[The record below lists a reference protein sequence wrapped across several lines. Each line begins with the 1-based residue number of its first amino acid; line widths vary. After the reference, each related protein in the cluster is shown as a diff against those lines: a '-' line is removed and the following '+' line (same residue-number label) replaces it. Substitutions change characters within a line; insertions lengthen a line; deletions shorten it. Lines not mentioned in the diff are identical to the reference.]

1 MSDYT
6 QPRYIGLDDVLEA
19 FEKKAKTPYWSL
31 WDKNQCIEQ
40 CNIDDETESINAL
53 VYEINQSIKH
63 NNSRPLS
70 LLLHP
75 EKESFYDKRKSKAY
89 ANIYFVA
96 VQPNYNSHVGG
107 MGNNNSLLPIQ
118 QQLNAMQSQLNAL
131 QNVNEDE
138 DEDED
143 ESETMG
149 MLNGINTFLE
159 HPLIS
164 GIVSKLLSPSQ
175 PVQTLSGIEPTQ
187 DEIANCINTLFSKGV
202 TIEHL
207 KKLAQMDESKIQMLL
222 AML

>member
-75 EKESFYDKRKSKAY
+75 DKESFYDKRKSKAY

-96 VQPNYNSHVGG
+96 VQPQSYSHVGSIG
-107 MGNNNSLLPIQ
+107 NNSLLPIQ

-138 DEDED
+138 DEDE
-143 ESETMG
+143 SETMG
-149 MLNGINTFLE
+149 MLNGINTLLE
-159 HPLIS
+159 HPLIN
-164 GIVSKLLSPSQ
+164 GIVAKLLSPTH

-187 DEIANCINTLFSKGV
+187 DEIADCINTLFAKGV

-207 KKLAQMDESKIQMLL
+207 KKLAQMDESKIKMLL
-222 AML
+222 SML

>member
-6 QPRYIGLDDVLEA
+6 QPRYVGLDDVLEA
-19 FEKKAKTPYWSL
+19 FERKAKTPYWSL

-40 CNIDDETESINAL
+40 CNIDDESESINML
-53 VYEINQSIKH
+53 ISEINQSIKH

-96 VQPNYNSHVGG
+96 VQPQSYGNVGS
-107 MGNNNSLLPIQ
+107 MGNNQLLPIQ

-131 QNVNEDE
+131 QNVNED
-138 DEDED
+138 DDDDD

-149 MLNGINTFLE
+149 ALNGINKLLE
-159 HPLIS
+159 HPLVNGLI
-164 GIVSKLLSPSQ
+164 SKLLMNDGT
-175 PVQTLSGIEPTQ
+175 PVQTLSGIETSEN
-187 DEIANCINTLFSKGV
+187 EIADCINILFSKGV

-207 KKLAQMDESKIQMLL
+207 KKLANMDESKIKMLL
-222 AML
+222 TML